1 MTSAVLGFC
10 EGFCSKMEEKVAGDC
25 SVGIGVVTEIGLC
38 IEKNEET
45 WISVFWLARRSPAA
59 SYDYLPRGCTWP
71 VEGTLG
77 RFKDKSLLF
86 DLRLLAPELGRFSI
100 TSWAADLGFLEGAS
114 DGVAMALDS
123 SLGELEVFE
132 EECLR

>member
-1 MTSAVLGFC
+1 MTSAVLDFCGGF
-10 EGFCSKMEEKVAGDC
+10 GSKIEEKVAGDC
-25 SVGIGVVTEIGLC
+25 SVGIGVVTDIGLC
-38 IEKNEET
+38 IEKNEDT
-45 WISVFWLARRSPAA
+45 WMS
-59 SYDYLPRGCTWP
+59 RGCTWP

-86 DLRLLAPELGRFSI
+86 DLRLLKLELGRFSR
-100 TSWAADLGFLEGAS
+100 TSWVADLGFLEGAS
-114 DGVAMALDS
+114 DGVVMALDS

>member
-1 MTSAVLGFC
+1 MKILGC
-10 EGFCSKMEEKVAGDC
+10 LNSGQLGAQLLHW
-25 SVGIGVVTEIGLC
+25 TE
-38 IEKNEET
+38 
-45 WISVFWLARRSPAA
+45 
-59 SYDYLPRGCTWP
+59 YLPRGCTWP

-86 DLRLLAPELGRFSI
+86 DLRLLTPELGRFSI

-114 DGVAMALDS
+114 DGAAMALDS